1 MQNFIRFIICKRCQW
16 KLLLFFFKVLSPGTG
31 TLGQLHTW
39 KKIEYF
45 FFFYAM
51 LFWYNSGNEPRFKI
65 FKFSGTW
72 SFTAMLGH
80 NSLWSVNQFCDISSI
95 SSKGIEAS
103 INFFFSKCSFKWYIK
118 KKFLYFYYS
127 TNIAVK
133 MFISCT
139 DTHSSLL
146 RFTVS
151 DDNSEIS

>member
-1 MQNFIRFIICKRCQW
+1 MSVKIIIIFFLKFWVLEQGHLGNYIRER
-16 KLLLFFFKVLSPGTG
+16 KLN
-31 TLGQLHTW
+31 
-39 KKIEYF
+39 IF

-80 NSLWSVNQFCDISSI
+80 NSLWSVNQFVIYPPYLVKELKHQSI
-95 SSKGIEAS
+95 
-103 INFFFSKCSFKWYIK
+103 FFFSKCSFKWYIK

>member
-1 MQNFIRFIICKRCQW
+1 MICRILLDLLSAKDVSENYYYFFLKFWVLEQGHLGNYIRER
-16 KLLLFFFKVLSPGTG
+16 KLN
-31 TLGQLHTW
+31 
-39 KKIEYF
+39 IF

-118 KKFLYFYYS
+118 KSF
-127 TNIAVK
+127 
-133 MFISCT
+133 FISIIAPTLQWKCLFPVQIL
-139 DTHSSLL
+139 THLY
-146 RFTVS
+146 
-151 DDNSEIS
+151 